1 MDSLDDLTASVNHML
16 AVVGR
21 TPVSRDAVRGMV
33 GQGAQVLVERALP
46 GAGVDEVQRGL
57 EIFLVHNEQHLA
69 DLTVPFP
76 GVVSTLRRLQQAGH
90 AMVVVTNKH
99 EALSRTLLDVLGLG
113 GFFHGIYGADSLPA
127 KKPSPEPLVHVM
139 TQHGFAPDST
149 LMVGDSINDIAAGNG
164 AGAITVGCS
173 WGYGDV
179 AELAGAV
186 WRIDSFPDLLSLP
199 PLSGQPS

>member
-1 MDSLDDLTASVNHML
+1 
-16 AVVGR
+16 
-21 TPVSRDAVRGMV
+21 
-33 GQGAQVLVERALP
+33 
-46 GAGVDEVQRGL
+46 
-57 EIFLVHNEQHLA
+57 
-69 DLTVPFP
+69 
-76 GVVSTLRRLQQAGH
+76 
-90 AMVVVTNKH
+90 
-99 EALSRTLLDVLGLG
+99 
-113 GFFHGIYGADSLPA
+113 
-127 KKPSPEPLVHVM
+127 M

-179 AELAGAV
+179 AQLAGAV